1 MLDDAAWLALTAV
14 LTVLGALWTVRQG
27 RRHGSA
33 AAVRGVA
40 ITLLP
45 AALLLTG
52 TLRLGTRIVDAV
64 IDWAT
69 SPGVQPAAVVRRR
82 PGRPV
87 GGAVRR
93 LGGDG
98 GPTRSRSRTR
108 RPTRR
113 EVPRK
118 KRDALPP
125 SDQPTKGGPVLD
137 DDLADIEAILK
148 KRGIT

>member
-27 RRHGSA
+27 RKHGSA

-45 AALLLTG
+45 PAALLTG

-64 IDWAT
+64 VDWAT
-69 SPGVQPAAVVRRR
+69 ALVFNPLLWFGVGLAGLSVVLFGVSGAMAARKSPKADAEAPK
-82 PGRPV
+82 PM
-87 GGAVRR
+87 GG
-93 LGGDG
+93 
-98 GPTRSRSRTR
+98 
-108 RPTRR
+108 
-113 EVPRK
+113 K
-118 KRDALPP
+118 QRDQLPP
-125 SDQPTKGGPVLD
+125 SQGRGAPAID

>member
-1 MLDDAAWLALTAV
+1 MLDDAAWVALTAV

-45 AALLLTG
+45 AAALFTG

-64 IDWAT
+64 VDWAT
-69 SPGVQPAAVVRRR
+69 ALVFNPLLWFGVGLAGLSVVLFGVSGAMAARR
-82 PGRPV
+82 PSEPDPKAGTKPV
-87 GGAVRR
+87 GRK
-93 LGGDG
+93 
-98 GPTRSRSRTR
+98 
-108 RPTRR
+108 
-113 EVPRK
+113 K

-125 SDQPTKGGPVLD
+125 SSPPSTGPVLD

>member
-64 IDWAT
+64 VDWAT
-69 SPGVQPAAVVRRR
+69 SLVFNPLLWFGVGLAGLSVVLFGVSGAMAARRS
-82 PGRPV
+82 PEPDAAADPKKV
-87 GGAVRR
+87 K
-93 LGGDG
+93 
-98 GPTRSRSRTR
+98 RT
-108 RPTRR
+108 
-113 EVPRK
+113 

-125 SDQPTKGGPVLD
+125 SGPAPKGGPVLD

>member
-69 SPGVQPAAVVRRR
+69 SLVFNPLLWFGVGLAGLSVVLFGVSGAMAARRA
-82 PGRPV
+82 PEQDATTEPKKV
-87 GGAVRR
+87 K
-93 LGGDG
+93 
-98 GPTRSRSRTR
+98 
-108 RPTRR
+108 
-113 EVPRK
+113 RK
-118 KRDALPP
+118 KSDALPP
-125 SDQPTKGGPVLD
+125 SDQPTKSGPVLD
-137 DDLADIEAILK
+137 DDMADIEAILK

>member
-45 AALLLTG
+45 PALFLTG
-52 TLRLGTRIVDAV
+52 TLKLVTRIVDAV
-64 IDWAT
+64 VDWAT
-69 SPGVQPAAVVRRR
+69 ALVFNPLLWFGIGLAGLSVVLFGVSGRMAAHRK
-82 PGRPV
+82 PEAEATTDPKPV
-87 GGAVRR
+87 G
-93 LGGDG
+93 
-98 GPTRSRSRTR
+98 
-108 RPTRR
+108 
-113 EVPRK
+113 RK
-118 KRDALPP
+118 QRDQLPP
-125 SDQPTKGGPVLD
+125 AQGRGAPAID

>member
-64 IDWAT
+64 VDWAT
-69 SPGVQPAAVVRRR
+69 SLVFNPLLWFGVGLAGLSVVLFGVSGAMAARRS
-82 PGRPV
+82 PETDADPKK
-87 GGAVRR
+87 
-93 LGGDG
+93 
-98 GPTRSRSRTR
+98 
-108 RPTRR
+108 
-113 EVPRK
+113 VPRS

-125 SDQPTKGGPVLD
+125 KAPPAKGGPVID

>member
-45 AALLLTG
+45 PAALLTG

-64 IDWAT
+64 VDWIKV
-69 SPGVQPAAVVRRR
+69 SHWPAFN
-82 PGRPV
+82 
-87 GGAVRR
+87 
-93 LGGDG
+93 
-98 GPTRSRSRTR
+98 
-108 RPTRR
+108 
-113 EVPRK
+113 
-118 KRDALPP
+118 
-125 SDQPTKGGPVLD
+125 
-137 DDLADIEAILK
+137 LADSAITLGVVSLLVVLE
-148 KRGIT
+148 RGHARDPA

>member
-64 IDWAT
+64 LDWAT
-69 SPGVQPAAVVRRR
+69 SLVFNPLLWFGVGLAGLSVVLFGVSGAMARRSPGKDATTG
-82 PGRPV
+82 PG
-87 GGAVRR
+87 
-93 LGGDG
+93 
-98 GPTRSRSRTR
+98 
-108 RPTRR
+108 

-125 SDQPTKGGPVLD
+125 STGPGAPVLD

>member
-27 RRHGSA
+27 RKHGSA

-69 SPGVQPAAVVRRR
+69 SLVFNPLLWFGVGLAGLSVVLFGVSGAMAARRA
-82 PGRPV
+82 PEQDATTDPKKV
-87 GGAVRR
+87 
-93 LGGDG
+93 
-98 GPTRSRSRTR
+98 T
-108 RPTRR
+108 
-113 EVPRK
+113 RK

>member
-27 RRHGSA
+27 RKHGSA

-64 IDWAT
+64 VDWAT
-69 SPGVQPAAVVRRR
+69 SLVFNPLPWFGVGLAGLSVVLFGVSGAMAARRS
-82 PGRPV
+82 PEQDAATDPKKV
-87 GGAVRR
+87 
-93 LGGDG
+93 
-98 GPTRSRSRTR
+98 S
-108 RPTRR
+108 
-113 EVPRK
+113 RK

-125 SDQPTKGGPVLD
+125 TAQPTKGGPVLD

>member
-27 RRHGSA
+27 RKHGSA

-64 IDWAT
+64 VDWAT
-69 SPGVQPAAVVRRR
+69 SLVFNPLLWFGVGLAGLSVVLFGVSGAMAARRS
-82 PGRPV
+82 PEADADPKKV
-87 GGAVRR
+87 
-93 LGGDG
+93 
-98 GPTRSRSRTR
+98 S
-108 RPTRR
+108 
-113 EVPRK
+113 RK

-125 SDQPTKGGPVLD
+125 SSGPGAPVLD

>member
-64 IDWAT
+64 VDWAT
-69 SPGVQPAAVVRRR
+69 SLVFNPLLWFGVGLAGLSVVLFGVSGAMARRS
-82 PGRPV
+82 PEPDATTDPKKV
-87 GGAVRR
+87 
-93 LGGDG
+93 
-98 GPTRSRSRTR
+98 S
-108 RPTRR
+108 
-113 EVPRK
+113 RK

-125 SDQPTKGGPVLD
+125 SQPTKGGPVLD

>member
-69 SPGVQPAAVVRRR
+69 SLVFNPLLWFGVGLAGLSVVLFGVSGAMAARRA
-82 PGRPV
+82 PEQDATDPKK
-87 GGAVRR
+87 
-93 LGGDG
+93 
-98 GPTRSRSRTR
+98 
-108 RPTRR
+108 
-113 EVPRK
+113 VPRR
-118 KRDALPP
+118 KRDAALPP
-125 SDQPTKGGPVLD
+125 
-137 DDLADIEAILK
+137 
-148 KRGIT
+148 

>member
-40 ITLLP
+40 ITLLS

-69 SPGVQPAAVVRRR
+69 SLVFNPLLWFGVGLAGLSVVLFGVSGAMAARRS
-82 PGRPV
+82 PEQDATTDPKK
-87 GGAVRR
+87 
-93 LGGDG
+93 
-98 GPTRSRSRTR
+98 
-108 RPTRR
+108 
-113 EVPRK
+113 VPRK

-125 SDQPTKGGPVLD
+125 SSGPGAPVLD

>member
-1 MLDDAAWLALTAV
+1 MLDDAAWVALTAV

-45 AALLLTG
+45 AAALFTG

-64 IDWAT
+64 VDWAT
-69 SPGVQPAAVVRRR
+69 ALVFNPLLWFGVGLAGLSVVLFGVSGAMAARRSPEQDAATDPKKV
-82 PGRPV
+82 
-87 GGAVRR
+87 
-93 LGGDG
+93 
-98 GPTRSRSRTR
+98 S
-108 RPTRR
+108 
-113 EVPRK
+113 RK

-125 SDQPTKGGPVLD
+125 SSQPSTGPVLD